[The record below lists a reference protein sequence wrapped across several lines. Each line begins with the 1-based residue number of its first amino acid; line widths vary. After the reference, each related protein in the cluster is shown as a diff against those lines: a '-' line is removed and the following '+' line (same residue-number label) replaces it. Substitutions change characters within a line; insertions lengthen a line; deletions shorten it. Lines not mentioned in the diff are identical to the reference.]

1 MRFILLIVA
10 LLHTAQQFQLQ
21 LLLLLAHNKCQ
32 RLNNILIE
40 INYSQ
45 LEQATETIADDC
57 GSASATTTFKYP
69 IDLNLL
75 G

>member
-10 LLHTAQQFQLQ
+10 TLNCTQQLQ
-21 LLLLLAHNKCQ
+21 LAHNKCQ

-45 LEQATETIADDC
+45 LEHRQL
-57 GSASATTTFKYP
+57 K
-69 IDLNLL
+69 LL
-75 G
+75 LMIVVVHLPPLSNILSI

>member
-10 LLHTAQQFQLQ
+10 TLNCTQQLQ
-21 LLLLLAHNKCQ
+21 LAHNKCQ

-57 GSASATTTFKYP
+57 GSASATTFKYP

>member
-10 LLHTAQQFQLQ
+10 TLNCTQQLQ
-21 LLLLLAHNKCQ
+21 LAHNKCQ

-45 LEQATETIADDC
+45 LDASATEAETIADDC
-57 GSASATTTFKYP
+57 GSASATTFKYP

-75 G
+75 GR